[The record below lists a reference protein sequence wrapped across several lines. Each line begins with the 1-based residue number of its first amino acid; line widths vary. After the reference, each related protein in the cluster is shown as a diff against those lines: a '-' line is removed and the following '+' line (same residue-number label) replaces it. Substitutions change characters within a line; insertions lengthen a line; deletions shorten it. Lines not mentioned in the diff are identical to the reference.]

1 LNRGCQFY
9 WWRRSID
16 RAEITYPC
24 YIIYLATPGTTAA
37 RPTLVYGWCFVLFN
51 TYLQLCMMMLIILF
65 DCLLYFCL
73 FCVWLVNLKCDVFR
87 WSGRNTSNWFLYL
100 KCYQC
105 DIIFLI
111 KLRTR
116 WLKICILEH
125 VLRNCLINLWYMT
138 IQTHRQSLGIRHRTN
153 KNTTS
158 NQKGLWASSCIAVDM
173 CWIKQNINHT
183 PVSDVPR

>member
-1 LNRGCQFY
+1 LSVNTLHC
-9 WWRRSID
+9 
-16 RAEITYPC
+16 
-24 YIIYLATPGTTAA
+24 
-37 RPTLVYGWCFVLFN
+37 TLVCMSFKIN
-51 TYLQLCMMMLIILF
+51 MYLEPLPCSFYSTVQTM
-65 DCLLYFCL
+65 
-73 FCVWLVNLKCDVFR
+73 VNLKCDVFR